1 MEFIML
7 KFLRSLQRDDRG
19 VSALEY
25 AVLGGVIVVAVAA
38 GAATVSTKLA
48 TVFAAIVTA
57 L

>member
-1 MEFIML
+1 ML